1 MAAKK
6 GMELDTKLQAV
17 VDGEFA
23 EFERY
28 LPTPQDVAM
37 YRRKR
42 KEYWE
47 KIATKLKEEANTD
60 GRADSTQA
68 N

>member
-28 LPTPQDVAM
+28 LLTPQDVAM

-60 GRADSTQA
+60 GRTDSTQA

>member
-1 MAAKK
+1 MAKK

-17 VDGEFA
+17 VDSEFA

-28 LPTPQDVAM
+28 LPTPQDIAM

-60 GRADSTQA
+60 GRTDSAQA

>member
-1 MAAKK
+1 
-6 GMELDTKLQAV
+6 MELDAKLQAV
-17 VDGEFA
+17 VDEEFA

-47 KIATKLKEEANTD
+47 KVATKFKEDVNTD

>member
-1 MAAKK
+1 MAKR
-6 GMELDTKLQAV
+6 GIELDEKIRAV
-17 VDGEFA
+17 VDEEFA

-47 KIATKLKEEANTD
+47 KISAKVKEDMSN
-60 GRADSTQA
+60 GRADDSTA
-68 N
+68 GI

>member
-17 VDGEFA
+17 VDSEFA

-28 LPTPQDVAM
+28 LPTPQDVTM

-47 KIATKLKEEANTD
+47 KVVTKLKEEANTD

>member
-1 MAAKK
+1 MV
-6 GMELDTKLQAV
+6 LDAKLQAV
-17 VDGEFA
+17 VDEEFA

-42 KEYWE
+42 KEDWE

>member
-1 MAAKK
+1 MAKR
-6 GMELDTKLQAV
+6 GIELDEKIRAV
-17 VDGEFA
+17 VDEEFA

-42 KEYWE
+42 KEYWD
-47 KIATKLKEEANTD
+47 KIATRLKEDTAD
-60 GRADSTQA
+60 GRPDSAQA